1 MLNNREDLFDAMK
14 NGTTIITPNNRLSNQ
29 LLHDFFKRTA
39 GPNIACDKVSCVPY
53 PSYLVSLFHK
63 ARHLY
68 PTSHHPILLSA
79 EQQRCLWKQ
88 IISQHQGLCHEGLLS
103 EIQEAWV
110 RCQHWEISS
119 TEPAFAKTPQTELFQ
134 ELWQQ
139 FQAELDARHAVTAEQ
154 LCGYLLTIPEL
165 FNNTTLWA
173 SFDDYTPQQRSLQ
186 DAMTTAGYPPIFYD
200 LSAENISTQLY
211 PANDRHDE
219 YEQMIHFINHRL
231 AAGDKRIAV
240 VIPELQTEFRSIERL
255 LQRHIPLEQFNI
267 SLGHPLLDTPLVAQA
282 LDFLRLDQ
290 AIDNHQARLLLQ
302 SPYLAGS
309 RSEFHARSQ
318 LMQEDN
324 VLQAHTIPLSSFIKA
339 IKKDAPTLSSL
350 LTNLANYPKQAA
362 PSEWIALFKHRLTEL
377 GFPGDY
383 SLDSANYQYLQ
394 RFLTLLDAFMPLSVI
409 NPVMMKTEALNALA
423 DLAKS
428 TIFQVQT
435 STTPVQIL
443 GLLEASG
450 CTFDSIWVCGM
461 SDQCLPHKTNLSA
474 FIPIDIQRDNH
485 MPHAVAARELQF
497 AQQLIQRLQQGCRQS
512 VFSFPRLMGDI
523 PNLASPLICK
533 LPTYTP
539 YQQAASLSETY
550 LTEHEETYDFPL
562 RANEPV
568 KGGTALLANQAKCPF
583 RAFAKHRLYAQ
594 AAPLLSDGLSPIE
607 RGTLIH
613 HIMDILWQGLGTQ
626 EHLNSLT
633 TDALQQRIN
642 EAISLALSQL
652 VKARENNYP
661 ALLQDIETDRLQRLV
676 NASLEWEKQREPFVI
691 EAVEQEFTLTLAGI
705 DFRVRVDRLDK
716 LASGN
721 KWVIDYKTKLPLNKP
736 WNEDRPEEPQLL
748 LYALLDAEINALLFV
763 QLNAGRVLCSGLSE
777 DTHAVRGM
785 GTLKKDD
792 SWSERQ
798 AQWRQQLTD
807 LAQEFQDG
815 HCPPTPYRGSTC
827 QRCDFSNLC
836 RI

>member
-1 MLNNREDLFDAMK
+1 MLDNRQDLFDAMT

-29 LLHDFFKRTA
+29 LLHDFFKREA

-68 PTSHHPILLSA
+68 PNNHHPILLSA
-79 EQQRCLWKQ
+79 EQQRCLWKR
-88 IISQHQGLCHEGLLS
+88 IISQHQGFCHDGLLS
-103 EIQEAWV
+103 EMHEAWV
-110 RCQHWEISS
+110 RCQLWEISS
-119 TEPAFAKTPQTELFQ
+119 TEPGFAQTPQTELFQ
-134 ELWQQ
+134 VLWQQ
-139 FQAELDARHAVTAEQ
+139 FQEELDDRHALTQEQ
-154 LCGYLLTIPEL
+154 LCHYLLTIPEL
-165 FNNTTLWA
+165 FNHTTLWA

-186 DAMTTAGYPPIFYD
+186 QTMITAGYPPIFYD
-200 LSAENISTQLY
+200 LSRENIFTQLY
-211 PANDRHDE
+211 PAKDRHDE
-219 YEQMIHFINHRL
+219 YEQMIHFLKHQL
-231 AAGDKRIAV
+231 TLGDKRIAV
-240 VIPELQTEFRSIERL
+240 VIPELQTEFRSVERL
-255 LQRHIPLEQFNI
+255 LQRHIPSDQFNI
-267 SLGHPLLDTPLVAQA
+267 SLGQPLLDTPLVAQA
-282 LDFLRLDQ
+282 LDFLHLDHS
-290 AIDNHQARLLLQ
+290 IDNRQARLLLQ
-302 SPYLAGS
+302 SPYLRGS

-324 VLQAHTIPLSSFIKA
+324 LVQAHSFSLSYFIKA
-339 IKKDAPTLSSL
+339 IKKEAPTLSCVL
-350 LTNLANYPKQAA
+350 NNLTTYPKQAS
-362 PSEWIALFKHRLTEL
+362 PSEWIMFFKHRLTEL

-409 NPVMMKTEALNALA
+409 NPMMTKTDALNALV

-435 STTPVQIL
+435 STTPIQIL

-450 CTFDSIWVCGM
+450 CTFDSIWVCGL

-474 FIPIDIQRDNH
+474 FIPIDIQRDNQ
-485 MPHAVAARELQF
+485 MPHAVASRELQF
-497 AQQLIQRLQQGCRQS
+497 AQQLIQRLQQGCRKS
-512 VFSFPRLMGDI
+512 VFSYPRLMGDV
-523 PNLASPLICK
+523 PNLPSPLIGN
-533 LPTYTP
+533 LPIYIP
-539 YQQAASLSETY
+539 LQQAPSQLETY
-550 LTEHEETYDFPL
+550 LTKQEETYDFPL
-562 RANEPV
+562 RSHELV
-568 KGGTALLANQAKCPF
+568 KGGTAILANQAKCPF
-583 RAFAKHRLYAQ
+583 RAFAKHRLHAK
-594 AAPLLSDGLSPIE
+594 AAPVLAEGLSPIE
-607 RGTLIH
+607 RGNLIH
-613 HIMDILWQGLGTQ
+613 HIMDLLWQGLGTQ
-626 EHLNSLT
+626 EQLSALT

-642 EAISLALSQL
+642 EAISLALNQL
-652 VKARENNYP
+652 VKDREDSYP
-661 ALLQDIETDRLQRLV
+661 VLLQDIETARLQRLV
-676 NASLEWEKQREPFVI
+676 HASLEWEKQREAFVI
-691 EAVEQEFTLTLAGI
+691 EAVEKEFTLKLAGI

-736 WNEDRPEEPQLL
+736 WNEERPEEPQLL
-748 LYALLDAEINALLFV
+748 LYALLDAEINTLLFV

-785 GTLKKDD
+785 GTLRKDD

-798 AQWRQQLTD
+798 AQWREQLTE

-815 HCPPTPYRGSTC
+815 HCPPTPYRTSTC